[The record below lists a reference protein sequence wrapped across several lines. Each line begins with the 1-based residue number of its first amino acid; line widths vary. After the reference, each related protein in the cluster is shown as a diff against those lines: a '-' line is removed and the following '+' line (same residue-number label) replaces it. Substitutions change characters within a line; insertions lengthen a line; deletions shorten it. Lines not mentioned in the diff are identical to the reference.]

1 MVTLT
6 LHPGC
11 RDSTPESDMSRK
23 TGNGTVAQPINQRRE
38 WTDADRPAALQVC
51 GIEGGYGCTGRAPLG
66 PFTSMG
72 DILRSMRSKFPRTLV
87 GLVLAV
93 CFVCPIIE
101 MFDYWDHTI
110 QTGSDTEYAL
120 VLLALCVGM
129 AFSFARFIKL
139 PVARCV
145 SEILFTPVQIAF
157 LSAQFSFTSLLFYLT
172 TPPPLEIRI

>member
-1 MVTLT
+1 
-6 LHPGC
+6 
-11 RDSTPESDMSRK
+11 
-23 TGNGTVAQPINQRRE
+23 
-38 WTDADRPAALQVC
+38 
-51 GIEGGYGCTGRAPLG
+51 
-66 PFTSMG
+66 MG

-129 AFSFARFIKL
+129 AYSFARCSSVCFRDIIYARPDRFPFGAVQL
-139 PVARCV
+139 HVVA
-145 SEILFTPVQIAF
+145 F
-157 LSAQFSFTSLLFYLT
+157 
-172 TPPPLEIRI
+172 